1 MLQKLLDHMPSPT
14 FLRYLVASIIALVVD
29 MAALWVSLAGGTPAP
44 AASALGYSVGIV
56 VHWLISSR
64 VVFASGAIAGGVGRW
79 QQKGLFLMSAF
90 VGLTLTVAV
99 VSLGEAAG
107 LDPRLAKLPA
117 IAISFVAIYVLR
129 KRIVFALRA

>member
-1 MLQKLLDHMPSPT
+1 MLQKLLDRLPSPT
-14 FLRYLVASIIALVVD
+14 FLRYLAASVVALVVD
-29 MAALWVSLAGGTPAP
+29 TLVLWGLLAGGTATA

-64 VVFASGAIAGGVGRW
+64 LVFASGAIAGGAGRW
-79 QQKGLFLMSAF
+79 QQKGLFLGSAF

-99 VSLGEAAG
+99 VSLGEALG

-117 IAISFVAIYVLR
+117 IAISFIAIYVLR